1 MSAIASS
8 SRHSGFAALIG
19 APNVGKST
27 LLNRLVGARLSIV
40 SPKPQTTRGR
50 VLGVV
55 TRPEGQV
62 ALVDTPGLQAA
73 KGNLHRYLAR
83 QAVHALSDADLILFM
98 IEPPRR
104 ADQPIGDEN
113 RFILDRLSRAAKPS
127 FLVINKIDQVAKAR
141 LLPLIESYQ
150 KRFPFEEAVP
160 ISAKTGDGLANLLR
174 LVFARLPEGEP
185 IFEAETLTDQAE
197 RALAAEYIR
206 EQVLLHCR
214 EEIPHSSAVTVES
227 FDESE
232 REPRPGDRGKPLA
245 GLVRIHATIHVE
257 RYSQRAIVIGTHGSM
272 LKKIGV
278 GARSSIEQLLGAHV
292 YLSLH
297 VRVEPRWSERP
308 EALKKLGYA

>member
-1 MSAIASS
+1 MSAFASS

-27 LLNRLVGARLSIV
+27 LFNRLVGARLSIV

-55 TRPEGQV
+55 TRSEGQV
-62 ALVDTPGLQAA
+62 ALVDTPGLQAS
-73 KGNLHRYLAR
+73 KGSLHRYLAR

-98 IEPPRR
+98 IEPAPR
-104 ADQPIGDEN
+104 ADQPIGEEN
-113 RFILDRLSRAAKPS
+113 RFILDRLSRATKPS

-150 KRFPFEEAVP
+150 KRFAFEEAVP
-160 ISAKTGDGLANLLR
+160 ISAKTGHGLAHLLK
-174 LVFARLPEGEP
+174 LVLARLPEGEP

-197 RALAAEYIR
+197 RGLAAEYIR

-214 EEIPHSSAVTVES
+214 QEIPHSSAVTVES

-232 REPRPGDRGKPLA
+232 REPRPGDGGKPRA

-257 RYSQRAIVIGTHGSM
+257 RYSQRAIVIGKHGSM

-292 YLSLH
+292 YLSLY

-308 EALKKLGYA
+308 EALKKLGYV